1 MTLFF
6 EPFAPLLGVSREGD
20 HRLAPGQAALRSFS
34 PAADVVATEDVVT
47 VTMDMPGLRAEDLEI
62 ELADDVLTVR
72 GERSFSYAT
81 DQAQAGV
88 WQRLERG
95 YGKFE
100 RVLRV
105 PKGLDGD
112 AIQASMADGVLTL
125 HIPMPEARKP
135 RRIAI
140 NTGGEQPVIEH
151 DDAAAGEERE
161 LAGATA

>member
-1 MTLFF
+1 MDDMTLFF
-6 EPFAPLLGVSREGD
+6 EPFAPLLGFSREAD
-20 HRLAPGQAALRSFS
+20 RHLASGQAALRSFA
-34 PAADVVATEDVVT
+34 PAADVLATEDLVT
-47 VTMDMPGLRAEDLEI
+47 VTMDIPGLKAEDLEI

-72 GERSFSYAT
+72 GERVFSYT
-81 DQAQAGV
+81 DQAEAGV

-105 PKGLDGD
+105 PKGLEGD

-125 HIPMPEARKP
+125 HIPMPQARKP

-140 NTGGEQPVIEH
+140 STGGEQPVIEH
-151 DDAAAGEERE
+151 DDAAAGEE
-161 LAGATA
+161 